1 MRTADRQ
8 LGLRSAYFVLCFA
21 YNAVLLRNTPTAV
34 GTCPRQPSGRLQYD
48 HKAGA
53 NPQRFLEG
61 DHIFFVRTFKISS
74 PNPEQFPDQTMLRR
88 VLPLLLAECCAAL
101 LAPAA
106 MAQYSNLDTVE
117 GPSAGEETT
126 LMVAPHSLTEDVSG
140 RALGVESPNDTRF
153 ALTLIGVPP
162 KDSIDLT
169 LAGEASPSRRS
180 AGPPRTRSDR
190 PGCTFRRRRSSCLL
204 IGRGFAST
212 SGARRPPS
220 PIRCGRRCGRSSKR
234 SCDARLDP
242 RSGDSR
248 PGAL

>member
-21 YNAVLLRNTPTAV
+21 YYAVLLRNT
-34 GTCPRQPSGRLQYD
+34 RQQSGRVPD
-48 HKAGA
+48 NRREGCNTKHKAGA
-53 NPQRFLEG
+53 NPQRSLEG

-74 PNPEQFPDQTMLRR
+74 PNSEQFPDQTMLRR
-88 VLPLLLAECCAAL
+88 VLPFLLAGCWAAL

-126 LMVAPHSLTEDVSG
+126 LMVAPHPLTEDVSG
-140 RALGVESPNDTRF
+140 RALGVKSPNDTRF

-169 LAGEASPSRRS
+169 LAGEALPIEEISRP
-180 AGPPRTRSDR
+180 AENEIGPTRVYLSQKAFLMLAD
-190 PGCTFRRRRSSCLL
+190 
-204 IGRGFAST
+204 
-212 SGARRPPS
+212 
-220 PIRCGRRCGRSSKR
+220 
-234 SCDARLDP
+234 
-242 RSGDSR
+242 RSGVRLHIGGKTTSLPNQMR
-248 PGAL
+248 KEMRKIFETVV

>member
-21 YNAVLLRNTPTAV
+21 YYAVLLRKTPTAV

-53 NPQRFLEG
+53 NPQRSLEG

-88 VLPLLLAECCAAL
+88 VLPFLLAGCCAAL

-126 LMVAPHSLTEDVSG
+126 LMVAPHPLTEDVSG

-169 LAGEASPSRRS
+169 LAGEA
-180 AGPPRTRSDR
+180 
-190 PGCTFRRRRSSCLL
+190 L
-204 IGRGFAST
+204 
-212 SGARRPPS
+212 
-220 PIRCGRRCGRSSKR
+220 PIEEI
-234 SCDARLDP
+234 
-242 RSGDSR
+242 SR
-248 PGAL
+248 PAENEIGPTRVYLSQKAFLMLADRSEVRLHIGGKTTSLPNQMRKEMRKIFETVV